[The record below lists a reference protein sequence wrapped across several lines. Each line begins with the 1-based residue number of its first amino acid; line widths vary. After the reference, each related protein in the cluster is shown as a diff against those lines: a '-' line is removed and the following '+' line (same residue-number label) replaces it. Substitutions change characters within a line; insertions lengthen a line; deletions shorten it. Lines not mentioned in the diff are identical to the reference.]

1 MRKAGQM
8 EMWNVT
14 SAGSVTSD
22 CVRCRKPLVRQLTD
36 EENTRARSANTSR
49 RTFRKMGLKQWFIR
63 YARTLGS
70 VAKGGFLTE
79 RRMNAQYPFLIFL
92 AILAIVSI
100 RSSHLADEKVH
111 RISELRKELKNVH
124 SDFVETRSQLMESSA
139 ETKVREYS

>member
-1 MRKAGQM
+1 
-8 EMWNVT
+8 
-14 SAGSVTSD
+14 
-22 CVRCRKPLVRQLTD
+22 
-36 EENTRARSANTSR
+36 
-49 RTFRKMGLKQWFIR
+49 MGLKQWFIR

-139 ETKVREYS
+139 ETKVREQAADIGLYPPLNAPVTLSKRYDDSQ